1 MKKSIPY
8 FLVAVCAIALGG
20 VCVKNHALRAN
31 LAKAEAELA
40 ELRSAPAVVVAPTQ
54 VLKPERQ
61 PRTIQPKP
69 APSAPETDGPALE
82 KVVEERVEKRL
93 EEIRREREAERE
105 ARRREWENMTDEQR
119 AARRA
124 EFQARM
130 QEHASARLTEFIEKA
145 ELDEN
150 QCLAL
155 ADELDL
161 LDSRVRE
168 IAEAFAADINAGAP
182 FSFETQMQLLNNVSS
197 AVIDAYSGL
206 DESLPE
212 GWREKDGEFN
222 VMFGI
227 GPDAIN
233 PLMDAMH
240 KKGMF
245 GMGGFPFM
253 GMPPRGPRHR
263 GNGGRRGQPSE

>member
-8 FLVAVCAIALGG
+8 ILVAVCAIALGA

-31 LAKAEAELA
+31 LAKTEAELA
-40 ELRSAPAVVVAPTQ
+40 ELRNAPAVVVAPTQ
-54 VLKPERQ
+54 ALKPERQ
-61 PRTIQPKP
+61 PRAIQPKP

-119 AARRA
+119 AARRS

-168 IAEAFAADINAGAP
+168 IAESFAADINAGAP
-182 FSFETQMQLLNNVSS
+182 FSFETQMQLLNNVSA

-240 KKGMF
+240 KKGVF

-253 GMPPRGPRHR
+253 GGPPRGPGR
-263 GNGGRRGQPSE
+263 GGRRGQNQ